1 MKFAT
6 FGVMTAIAAALV
18 AAPALAAP
26 PKPKPI
32 NYDARAK
39 ACDGAL
45 KGQYTADGRIHARGF
60 CLSNIPHDSYRS
72 WK

>member
-6 FGVMTAIAAALV
+6 FGVMTALAVAVA

-26 PKPKPI
+26 AKPKPI

-45 KGQYTADGRIHARGF
+45 KGLYTADGRIHARGF
-60 CLSNIPHDSYRS
+60 CLSNVPHDSYRS

>member
-1 MKFAT
+1 MKFAI
-6 FGVMTAIAAALV
+6 FGVSTAIAVALV

-32 NYDARAK
+32 NYEARAK

-45 KGQYTADGRIHARGF
+45 KGLYTADGRIHARGF
-60 CLSNIPHDSYRS
+60 CLSNVPNDSYRS